1 VGMAGVALGIPGA
14 LAVGKVMRGMLYG
27 IGPADPVV
35 FVCVPALLLA
45 IATVASYVPARKAM
59 RVDPVVAL
67 KYE

>member
-1 VGMAGVALGIPGA
+1 MAR
-14 LAVGKVMRGMLYG
+14 VMRGMLYG
-27 IGPADPVV
+27 IAPTDPVV

-45 IATVASYVPARKAM
+45 IAAVASYIPARKAM